1 MITIKTYLL
10 DRFFKSNWNFTSE
23 HVKLVK
29 NSGQMYVRNLIF
41 VFKISQV
48 KGFLGKMA
56 TLQLNIEF

>member
-29 NSGQMYVRNLIF
+29 IPARCMFEIQFLFSKFLKLK
-41 VFKISQV
+41 VF
-48 KGFLGKMA
+48 
-56 TLQLNIEF
+56 